1 MPHDPV
7 AFHIGSIPVYWYG
20 VLIVSGAMLAAYIVS
35 KLSARNGHDPEIA
48 WNMLIVAL
56 FSGIIGARIYH
67 IISSWDYYAAHPGEM
82 FGLQMSGFG
91 IFGAVAGGAL
101 GIYIYT
107 RIKGLR
113 YLEWLDYVAPGL
125 LIAQAIGRWGN
136 FFNQELYGPP
146 SDLPWAIPID
156 PAHRLPGYEMYE
168 RFHPTF
174 LYESILNLIGG
185 LLLLHLARRW
195 KSGRLYG
202 DLFFL
207 YGMIYSA
214 IRFFIEG
221 YFRPD
226 AWKIGGIPTAQ
237 IISVVLFVASGALIF
252 VRHRMRRPSM
262 VYQEGTPWVPP
273 VAGATAGGTGGT
285 GDVPGEGAGS
295 ESPGD

>member
-1 MPHDPV
+1 MPPDPV
-7 AFHIGSIPVYWYG
+7 FFRIGSITVYWYG

-156 PAHRLPGYEMYE
+156 PDHRLSGYEMYE

-262 VYQEGTPWVPP
+262 AYQEGTPWAPP
-273 VAGATAGGTGGT
+273 VAEANAGGTGGT
-285 GDVPGEGAGS
+285 GDVPGADAGS
-295 ESPGD
+295 EPPGD